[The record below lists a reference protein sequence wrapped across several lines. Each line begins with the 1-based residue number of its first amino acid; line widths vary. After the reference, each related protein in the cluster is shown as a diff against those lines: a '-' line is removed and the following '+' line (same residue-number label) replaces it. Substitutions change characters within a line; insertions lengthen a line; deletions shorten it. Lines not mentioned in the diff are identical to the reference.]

1 MTRRTS
7 RALSGVG
14 ATMRLARYGMANVI
28 RSRWLL
34 CYTLF
39 FVLATD
45 ALLRFSGAQP
55 GALLSLANIV
65 LLVIPLIAMVFGTMY
80 VYDAREFT
88 ELLLAQPIGRRRIFF
103 GLYFGLVLPLIAGFV
118 VGICV
123 PVTIHAGWTSDLR
136 STIGTLL
143 AIGTALTAVF

>member
-1 MTRRTS
+1 MTRR
-7 RALSGVG
+7 V
-14 ATMRLARYGMANVI
+14 ATTAATTGQTLRLARYGMRNVI

-39 FVLATD
+39 FLLATD

-55 GALLSLANIV
+55 GALLSLANVV

-103 GLYFGLVLPLIAGFV
+103 GLYLGLVLPLIAGFV
-118 VGICV
+118 VVLCV
-123 PVTIHAGWTSDLR
+123 LFTIHVGGTPEIL
-136 STIGTLL
+136 STLPTKISSG
-143 AIGTALTAVF
+143 

>member
-1 MTRRTS
+1 MTH
-7 RALSGVG
+7 RAG
-14 ATMRLARYGMANVI
+14 AARAARGAAMRLTRYGMTNVV

-34 CYTLF
+34 CYALF
-39 FVLATD
+39 FMLATD

-65 LLVIPLIAMVFGTMY
+65 LLVIPLISMVFGTIY

-103 GLYFGLVLPLIAGFV
+103 GLYLGLVLPLIAGFV
-118 VGICV
+118 VVLCV
-123 PVTIHAGWTSDLR
+123 LFTIHVGGTPEIL
-136 STIGTLL
+136 STLPTKISSG
-143 AIGTALTAVF
+143 